1 MTNIMGPQEEMYKN
15 RDTTTLRLRKNL
27 LSQLEHKNC
36 PNIETVLTLLNT
48 SHNYKGDL
56 HQILLETFEK

>member
-1 MTNIMGPQEEMYKN
+1 MYKN